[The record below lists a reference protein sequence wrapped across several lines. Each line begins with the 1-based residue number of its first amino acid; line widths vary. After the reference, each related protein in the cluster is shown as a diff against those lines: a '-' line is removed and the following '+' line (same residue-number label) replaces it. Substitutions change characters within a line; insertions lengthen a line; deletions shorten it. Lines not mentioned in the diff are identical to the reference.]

1 MRCLI
6 KGAEFTIK
14 PLRVSPQNCLRRLK
28 GSEPFYTVNYTEYH
42 PMKTDSMTNLLK
54 QNNAEIS
61 VVKANKILVAMEL
74 LENKERPS
82 SKYEGKI
89 KKYKALTSKGLVYG
103 INKENPSSPGQT
115 TPHYYVEKFDEL
127 FSLIQKEVSESNCF

>member
-1 MRCLI
+1 
-6 KGAEFTIK
+6 
-14 PLRVSPQNCLRRLK
+14 
-28 GSEPFYTVNYTEYH
+28 
-42 PMKTDSMTNLLK
+42 MKTDSMTNLLK
-54 QNNAEIS
+54 QKNAEIS
-61 VVKANKILVAMEL
+61 VVKANKILVAIEI

-89 KKYKALTSKGLVYG
+89 KKYKALTSKGLDYG

-127 FSLIQKEVSESNCF
+127 FLIIKNNS

>member
-1 MRCLI
+1 
-6 KGAEFTIK
+6 
-14 PLRVSPQNCLRRLK
+14 
-28 GSEPFYTVNYTEYH
+28 
-42 PMKTDSMTNLLK
+42 MKTDSMTNLLK
-54 QNNAEIS
+54 QNNSEIS
-61 VVKANKILVAMEL
+61 VVKANKVLVAIEL

-89 KKYKALTSKGLVYG
+89 KKYKALTEKGLAYG

-127 FSLIQKEVSESNCF
+127 FSLIQSNK

>member
-1 MRCLI
+1 
-6 KGAEFTIK
+6 
-14 PLRVSPQNCLRRLK
+14 
-28 GSEPFYTVNYTEYH
+28 
-42 PMKTDSMTNLLK
+42 MKTDSMTNLLK
-54 QNNAEIS
+54 HKNAEIS
-61 VVKANKILVAMEL
+61 VVKANKILVAIEI

-89 KKYKALTSKGLVYG
+89 KKYKALTAKGLDYG

-127 FSLIQKEVSESNCF
+127 FLIIENNN

>member
-1 MRCLI
+1 
-6 KGAEFTIK
+6 
-14 PLRVSPQNCLRRLK
+14 
-28 GSEPFYTVNYTEYH
+28 
-42 PMKTDSMTNLLK
+42 MKTDSMTNLLK
-54 QNNAEIS
+54 QNNSEIS
-61 VVKANKILVAMEL
+61 VVKANKVLVAIEL

-89 KKYKALTSKGLVYG
+89 KKYKALTEKGLAYG

-127 FSLIQKEVSESNCF
+127 FSLIQEVSNNKD